1 MMTLGWKYLTRAASS
16 CDIFNLG
23 FIIFQWFNVHSLPC
37 IIMSRCVM
45 LYIVQVYIWRGMS
58 VMLYCCPGVLC
69 FTFSRCVCDELCLSC
84 YTVVQVCVAVWATA
98 HGCPQLRVVER
109 RSGQISSFAAGVVL
123 AMHRPVRGTHTCWAR
138 AANWPIME
146 FLQIFYAPGTLD
158 HCFMCTRL
166 FSITF
171 SIVV

>member
-1 MMTLGWKYLTRAASS
+1 MMTLGWKYLTRAAPS

-23 FIIFQWFNVHSLPC
+23 FIIFQWFNVHSLHA
-37 IIMSRCVM
+37 SSCVM

-58 VMLYCCPGVLC
+58 VMLCCCPDVLC

-109 RSGQISSFAAGVVL
+109 CSGQISSFAAGVVL
-123 AMHRPVRGTHTCWAR
+123 AVHRPVRGTHTCWAR

-158 HCFMCTRL
+158 HRFMCTRL

-171 SIVV
+171 SSVV